1 MTTDPPV
8 CASPDPRTRRPR
20 LELPPGAC
28 DCHAHVCGPASKYPP
43 YAKRVYTPPLR
54 AEISDYLK
62 MLDTL
67 GVERAV
73 LVQPSFYG
81 TDNSAM
87 LDAIEAAG
95 GRFRGV
101 AVVPPDVSD
110 KALERLHAQGVRGA
124 RVNIVDTREGK
135 GVLPLGALLPLARR
149 IQPLGWHMEF
159 LMHAD
164 EFPRLDETLA
174 DFPVDVV
181 LGHLGYVR
189 TDKGVADPG
198 FQALLRLLRGG
209 RAWVKLTGA
218 YRISPA
224 PMPHPDTVV
233 FARALLESAPQRLVW
248 GTDWPHVMTRWHIDM
263 PNDGDITDLLG
274 AWVPDEKLREQIL
287 VHNPTRLYF
296 SE

>member
-1 MTTDPPV
+1 MTSDPPV
-8 CASPDPRTRRPR
+8 CASPDPYTRRPK
-20 LELPPGAC
+20 LALPSGAC

-43 YAKRVYTPPLR
+43 YANRVYTPPLR

-95 GRFRGV
+95 SRFRGV

-110 KALERLHAQGVRGA
+110 TELERLHAKGVRGA
-124 RVNIVDTREGK
+124 RVNIVDTREAK
-135 GVLPLGALLPLARR
+135 GVLPLDALLPLARR
-149 IQPLGWHMEF
+149 IRPLGWHMEF

-224 PMPHPDTVV
+224 PMPHPDTVA
-233 FARALLESAPQRLVW
+233 FANALLETAPERLVW

-274 AWVPDEKLREQIL
+274 TWVPDAKLREQIL
-287 VHNPTRLYF
+287 VDNPTRLYF
-296 SE
+296 SA